1 MQLPDI
7 DLVQIASDFGKIVLA
22 FLLAFPV
29 GWDRERETRIMGIR
43 TFPLVALASCGY
55 VLVAVSVL
63 GYGSPEQSRIIQGLI
78 TGIGFLGGGAILKDG
93 LSVKGTA
100 TAASIWSTGALGGAV
115 AYGRYEIAI
124 VISLANLLVLRV
136 LTPTKKMVRDDSDS
150 DGGRDEDSGDGG

>member
-1 MQLPDI
+1 MQLLPDI
-7 DLVQIASDFGKIVLA
+7 DLVQVVYDFGKIVLA
-22 FLLAFPV
+22 FLLALPV

-136 LTPTKKMVRDDSDS
+136 LTPTKQLVKSDS
-150 DGGRDEDSGDGG
+150 DEKEGRDGE